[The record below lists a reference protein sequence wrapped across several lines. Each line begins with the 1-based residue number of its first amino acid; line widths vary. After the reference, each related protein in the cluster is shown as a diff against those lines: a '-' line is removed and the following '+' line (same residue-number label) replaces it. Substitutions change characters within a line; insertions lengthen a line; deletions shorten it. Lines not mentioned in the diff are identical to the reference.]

1 MRAKGEFSDPH
12 IDAERPE
19 FSRAVHVT
27 DLSVAQKCLAF
38 EASPG
43 ELAAL
48 TKRLGLEALE
58 SLAIGAELHLIA
70 NGDVLAKF
78 TYTAQIEQRCGV
90 TLQPIKSTI
99 STEFTT
105 TYSVDADSDWGRDE
119 EEFEDLEADIEPPE
133 PLVNG
138 TIDIGEACV
147 EHLALEIDPFPRVQ
161 GATFEGY
168 STDTMGTAQG
178 EIAEVSQ
185 KKNPFTVLSKLKP
198 PKENNE

>member
-12 IDAERPE
+12 TDAERPE
-19 FSRAVHVT
+19 FSRVVHVT
-27 DLSVAQKCLAF
+27 DLSVAQKSLAF

-48 TKRLGLEALE
+48 TQRLGLEALE

-78 TYTAQIEQRCGV
+78 TYTAQIEQRCGI

-105 TYSVDADSDWGRDE
+105 TFSVDADSDWGHDE
-119 EEFEDLEADIEPPE
+119 EQFEDLEADIEPPE

-168 STDTMGTAQG
+168 STDSIGTAQG
-178 EIAEVSQ
+178 EIAEVSP